1 MIYFISIGNS
11 DDKLTQSEWSNL
23 CDQVNRLAHASTTR
37 SKMHGAW
44 FSLPNDEWQN
54 ACWCVEFDPNLPVVT
69 RDGQQKPLLQHVED
83 RLTEFARE
91 FQQKSI
97 FFAQAE
103 PKFITP

>member
-1 MIYFISIGNS
+1 
-11 DDKLTQSEWSNL
+11 
-23 CDQVNRLAHASTTR
+23 
-37 SKMHGAW
+37 
-44 FSLPNDEWQN
+44 
-54 ACWCVEFDPNLPVVT
+54 VEFDPNLPVVT